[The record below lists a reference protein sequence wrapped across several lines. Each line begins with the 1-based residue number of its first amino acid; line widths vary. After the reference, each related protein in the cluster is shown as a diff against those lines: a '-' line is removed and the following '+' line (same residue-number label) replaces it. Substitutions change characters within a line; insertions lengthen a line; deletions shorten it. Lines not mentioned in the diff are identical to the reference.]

1 MNLKSK
7 KVIVVS
13 NITDHSGPTEGLVGF
28 LQKNSRLLLTIYHP
42 FFYCRERRS
51 KARFYSRGKL
61 VEEKFSPQLSL
72 PEFVKYFTDFLLTL
86 YYTVKFRNRFALFI
100 GVNCLHAS
108 LGVIYRGL
116 GLVDEVVFYGIDW
129 VPRRFQNPFFNWL
142 YFQIDRLALKQADYV
157 WSLSEEMVKVREK
170 QGVPVKK
177 NMLVPNG
184 VNFEEIKKIPRRK
197 IKRQTLVLLG
207 ALHESKGVDLVIKT
221 MPKIWQDFPKVSLV
235 VIGSTPKVKGIPSY
249 EKIFR
254 SLGRRVSVLGAISHE
269 RVLATLPELGV
280 GLSPYSPEESSL
292 SRYAW
297 PARVIDYLACGLPV
311 IITPVPAVAQE
322 IKKKKAGILVNYNEK
337 ELIAAVRKL
346 LTEDKFYFQAR
357 KNAVALVKYLS
368 WDNIFKK
375 AFKQMNQ

>member
-28 LQKNSRLLLTIYHP
+28 LQKNSQLLLAIYHP
-42 FFYCRERRS
+42 FFYCRDRKS
-51 KARFYSRGKL
+51 KARFFIKGKL
-61 VEEKFSPQLSL
+61 MKEMLSPQLSL
-72 PEFVKYFTDFLLTL
+72 PEFIKYFVDFLFTL
-86 YYTVKFRNRFALFI
+86 YYTIKFRNRFDLFI

-108 LGVIYRGL
+108 LGVVYRRL
-116 GLVDEVVFYGIDW
+116 GLVDDVVFYGIDW
-129 VPRRFQNPFFNWL
+129 VPRRFENPFFNWL
-142 YFQIDRLALKQADYV
+142 YFQIDRLALKKADYV
-157 WSLSEEMVKVREK
+157 WSLSEEMVKVRER

-184 VNFEEIKKIPRRK
+184 VNFEEIKKIPRSK

-235 VIGSTPKVKGIPSY
+235 VIGSTPKVTGIPSY

-254 SLGRRVSVLGAISHE
+254 SLGRRVSVLGAIPHE
-269 RVLATLPELGV
+269 RVLAILPELGI

-311 IITPVPAVAQE
+311 IITPVPAVAQK
-322 IKKKKAGILVNYNEK
+322 IKKKKAGVLINYNEK
-337 ELIAAVRKL
+337 EFIEAIRKL

-357 KNAVALVKYLS
+357 KNATALVKHLS

-375 AFKQMNQ
+375 AFEQMNK